1 MTDMKPRTPRTPR
14 TPIQP
19 AADEPVGV
27 PTTQATPTTPA
38 APAKDGA
45 LVPLSTR
52 IPESS
57 RDAIRRMSFE
67 TGKTKQEIVNAAL
80 EQYLTK

>member
-1 MTDMKPRTPRTPR
+1 MTDMKPRTPR

-19 AADEPVGV
+19 AADELVGV
-27 PTTQATPTTPA
+27 PTPPASQAAPA
-38 APAKDGA
+38 APSKDEA

-67 TGKTKQEIVNAAL
+67 TGKTKQEIVNEAL
-80 EQYLTK
+80 ASYFAKS

>member
-1 MTDMKPRTPRTPR
+1 MTDMKPRTPR

-27 PTTQATPTTPA
+27 PTTQAAPTPPA
-38 APAKDGA
+38 AREEA

-57 RDAIRRMSFE
+57 RNSIRRMSFE
-67 TGKTKQEIVNAAL
+67 TGKTKQEIVNEAL
-80 EQYLTK
+80 AQYLKP

>member
-1 MTDMKPRTPRTPR
+1 MTDMKPRTPR

-27 PTTQATPTTPA
+27 PATQAASTIPA
-38 APAKDGA
+38 APAREEA

-57 RDAIRRMSFE
+57 RDSIRRMSFE
-67 TGKTKQEIVNAAL
+67 TGKTKQEIVNEAL
-80 EQYLTK
+80 EQYLQP

>member
-1 MTDMKPRTPRTPR
+1 MTDMKPRTPR

-27 PTTQATPTTPA
+27 PTTQTAPV
-38 APAKDGA
+38 APATVPGKEEA

-57 RDAIRRMSFE
+57 RDSIRRMSYE
-67 TGKTKQEIVNAAL
+67 TGKTKQEIVNEAL
-80 EQYLTK
+80 ARYLN

>member
-1 MTDMKPRTPRTPR
+1 MTEMKSRTPR

-27 PTTQATPTTPA
+27 PTSQVAPATPA
-38 APAKDGA
+38 APSRDEV

-67 TGKTKQEIVNAAL
+67 TGKTKQEIVNEAL
-80 EQYLTK
+80 ARYLNQ

>member
-1 MTDMKPRTPRTPR
+1 MTEMKPRTPRI
-14 TPIQP
+14 PIQP

-27 PTTQATPTTPA
+27 PTTQVTPATPP
-38 APAKDGA
+38 APAKEEA

-57 RDAIRRMSFE
+57 RDSIRRISFE
-67 TGKTKQEIVNAAL
+67 TGKTKQEIVNEAL
-80 EQYLTK
+80 ANYFGKL

>member
-1 MTDMKPRTPRTPR
+1 MTQMKPRTPR

-27 PTTQATPTTPA
+27 PTTAAPQAAPA
-38 APAKDGA
+38 APAKDEA

-80 EQYLTK
+80 DQYLK

>member
-1 MTDMKPRTPRTPR
+1 MTDMKPRTPR

-27 PTTQATPTTPA
+27 PTTQAPQA
-38 APAKDGA
+38 APATFSKEEA

-57 RDAIRRMSFE
+57 RDSIRRMSFE
-67 TGKTKQEIVNAAL
+67 TGKTKQEIVNEAL
-80 EQYLTK
+80 ANYFAKS

>member
-1 MTDMKPRTPRTPR
+1 MTEMKPRAAR

-27 PTTQATPTTPA
+27 PTTQAALATPA
-38 APAKDGA
+38 TPAKEEA

-57 RDAIRRMSFE
+57 RDSIRRMSFE
-67 TGKTKQEIVNAAL
+67 TGKTKQEIVNEAL
-80 EQYLTK
+80 ASYFAKA